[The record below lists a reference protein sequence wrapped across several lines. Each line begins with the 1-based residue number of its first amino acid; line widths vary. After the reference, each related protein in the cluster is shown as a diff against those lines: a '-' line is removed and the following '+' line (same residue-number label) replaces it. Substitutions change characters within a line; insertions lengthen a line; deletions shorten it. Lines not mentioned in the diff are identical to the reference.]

1 MKPIVVL
8 SIYNLISLAIVTVLL
23 IVCSK
28 KVRKDSTKDRILKL
42 VSLAVV
48 IIHHS
53 ILYVRFFVNKGH
65 AEIDDSMLFPYYPC
79 NIIMWLLVI
88 TAYWK
93 NKESQFFKILAGFT
107 FLVGSVCGLI
117 GVLYNFN
124 FLDAERGFAEYKA
137 LKGVVSHTV
146 MIFGTLYLGVM
157 KYVKV
162 RVPDTMKSV
171 LCGLIFF
178 VVYGYLLNI
187 MLIKTGVDDEANA
200 MYLMEPPIPSV
211 PFLNF
216 FVLGAVGVVVV
227 FLSLLGYERLA
238 LPKEERWL
246 NKILNRKGN

>member
-8 SIYNLISLAIVTVLL
+8 SIYNIITLLIVTVLL
-23 IVCSK
+23 VVCSK

-53 ILYVRFFVNKGH
+53 ILYVEFFATKGT
-65 AEIDDSMLFPYYPC
+65 AELDDSMLFPYYPC

-88 TAYWK
+88 AAYWK
-93 NKESQFFKILAGFT
+93 NKESKAFKILAE
-107 FLVGSVCGLI
+107 FLFIVGTVCGLV

-124 FLDAERGFAEYKA
+124 FLDEEFGFRDFKA
-137 LKGVVSHTV
+137 TKGLLSHTV

-157 KYVKV
+157 KYVKI
-162 RVPDTMKSV
+162 RVPNTMVSIF
-171 LCGLIFF
+171 CGLMFF
-178 VVYGYLLNI
+178 VTYGYLLNI
-187 MLIKTGVDDEANA
+187 MLIKTGIDEEANA
-200 MYLMEPPIPSV
+200 MYLMEPPIPSL

-216 FVLGAVGVVVV
+216 LVLGSLGYIFA
-227 FLSLLGYERLA
+227 FICLLGYERLA

-246 NKILNRKGN
+246 NKILNREGN